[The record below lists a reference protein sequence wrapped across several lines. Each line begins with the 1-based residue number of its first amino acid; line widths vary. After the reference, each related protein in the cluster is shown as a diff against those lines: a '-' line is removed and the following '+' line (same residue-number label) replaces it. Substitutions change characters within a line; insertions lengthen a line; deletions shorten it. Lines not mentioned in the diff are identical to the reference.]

1 MKKYIA
7 KFSNTFELI
16 VIGTSWGGL
25 KAIELLLSEL
35 PKDFPLAIAI
45 VQHRHKNAGDLLSQ
59 LLQRHSLLP
68 VLEVEDKQAIA
79 PGHAYL
85 APADYH
91 LLVEPGNF
99 ALSIEAPVL
108 YSRPSIDL
116 LFESA
121 ADAYTNRA
129 IGIILTGANQDG
141 AQGLAAIKR
150 RGGLTIVQEPSEA
163 ESSIMPSAAIA
174 ATQVEYILSLS
185 EIASCLIQLADR
197 DTSHNND

>member
-1 MKKYIA
+1 MA
-7 KFSNTFELI
+7 FELI

-25 KAIELLLSEL
+25 PAIEILLSGL

-45 VQHRHKNAGDLLSQ
+45 AQHRQRNAGDLLCD
-59 LLQRHSLLP
+59 LLQRHSVLP
-68 VLEVEDKQAIA
+68 VLEVEDKVAIA
-79 PGHAYL
+79 PGYIYL

-121 ADAYTNRA
+121 ADAYTDRA
-129 IGIILTGANQDG
+129 IGVILTGANKDG
-141 AQGLAAIKR
+141 SQGLATLKR
-150 RGGLTIVQEPSEA
+150 RGGLAIVQEPSEA
-163 ESSIMPSAAIA
+163 ESSSMPTAAIA
-174 ATQVEYILSLS
+174 ATQVDYILPLTKIS
-185 EIASCLIQLADR
+185 SCLINLADR
-197 DTSHNND
+197 AEGRKKNY

>member
-1 MKKYIA
+1 MA
-7 KFSNTFELI
+7 FELI

-25 KAIELLLSEL
+25 QAIEILLSGL

-45 VQHRHKNAGDLLSQ
+45 AQHRQRNAGDLLCD
-59 LLQRHSLLP
+59 LLQRHSVLP
-68 VLEVEDKQAIA
+68 VLEVEDKVAIA
-79 PGHAYL
+79 PGYVYL

-121 ADAYTNRA
+121 ADAYTDRA
-129 IGIILTGANQDG
+129 IGVILTGANKDG
-141 AQGLAAIKR
+141 SQGLATLKR
-150 RGGLTIVQEPSEA
+150 RGGLAIVQEPSEA
-163 ESSIMPSAAIA
+163 ESSSMPTAAIA
-174 ATQVEYILSLS
+174 ATQVDYILPLTKIS
-185 EIASCLIQLADR
+185 SCLINLADR
-197 DTSHNND
+197 GEKRKKNY

>member
-1 MKKYIA
+1 MA
-7 KFSNTFELI
+7 FELI

-25 KAIELLLSEL
+25 QAIEILLSGL

-45 VQHRHKNAGDLLSQ
+45 AQHRQRNAGDLLCD
-59 LLQRHSLLP
+59 LLQRHSVLP
-68 VLEVEDKQAIA
+68 VLEVEDKVAIA
-79 PGHAYL
+79 PRHVYV

-129 IGIILTGANQDG
+129 IGVILTGANKDG
-141 AQGLAAIKR
+141 AQGLATLKR
-150 RGGLTIVQEPSEA
+150 RGGLAIVQEPSEA
-163 ESSIMPSAAIA
+163 ESSSMPTAAIA
-174 ATQVEYILSLS
+174 ATQVDYILPLTKIS
-185 EIASCLIQLADR
+185 SCLINLANR
-197 DTSHNND
+197 GEKSNKNY

>member
-1 MKKYIA
+1 MA
-7 KFSNTFELI
+7 FELI

-25 KAIELLLSEL
+25 QAIEILLSGL

-45 VQHRHKNAGDLLSQ
+45 AQHRQRNAGDLLCD
-59 LLQRHSLLP
+59 LLQRHSVLP
-68 VLEVEDKQAIA
+68 VLEVEDKVAIA
-79 PGHAYL
+79 PGYVYL

-121 ADAYTNRA
+121 ADAYTDRA
-129 IGIILTGANQDG
+129 IGVILTGANKDG
-141 AQGLAAIKR
+141 SQGLATLKR
-150 RGGLTIVQEPSEA
+150 RGGLAIVQEPSEA
-163 ESSIMPSAAIA
+163 ESSSMPTAAIA
-174 ATQVEYILSLS
+174 ATQVDYILPLTKIS
-185 EIASCLIQLADR
+185 SCLINLADR
-197 DTSHNND
+197 GEKRKNNS

>member
-1 MKKYIA
+1 MA
-7 KFSNTFELI
+7 FELI

-25 KAIELLLSEL
+25 QAIEILLSGL

-45 VQHRHKNAGDLLSQ
+45 AQHRQRNAGDLLCD
-59 LLQRHSLLP
+59 LLQRHSVLP
-68 VLEVEDKQAIA
+68 VLEVEDKVEIA
-79 PGHAYL
+79 PGYVYL

-121 ADAYTNRA
+121 ADAYTDRA
-129 IGIILTGANQDG
+129 IGVILTGANKDG
-141 AQGLAAIKR
+141 AQGLATLKR
-150 RGGLTIVQEPSEA
+150 RGGLAIVQEPSEA
-163 ESSIMPSAAIA
+163 QSSSMPTAAIA
-174 ATQVEYILSLS
+174 ATQVDYILPLTKIS
-185 EIASCLIQLADR
+185 SCLINLADR
-197 DTSHNND
+197 AEGRKNNY

>member
-1 MKKYIA
+1 MA
-7 KFSNTFELI
+7 FELI

-25 KAIELLLSEL
+25 QAIEILLSGL

-45 VQHRHKNAGDLLSQ
+45 AQHRQRNAGDLLCD
-59 LLQRHSLLP
+59 LLQRHSVLP
-68 VLEVEDKQAIA
+68 VLEVEDKVAIA
-79 PGHAYL
+79 PGYVYL

-121 ADAYTNRA
+121 ADAYTDRA
-129 IGIILTGANQDG
+129 IGVILTGANKDG
-141 AQGLAAIKR
+141 SQGLATLKT
-150 RGGLTIVQEPSEA
+150 RGGLAIVQEPSEA
-163 ESSIMPSAAIA
+163 ENSSMPVAAIA
-174 ATQVEYILSLS
+174 ATQVDYILPLTKISS
-185 EIASCLIQLADR
+185 YLINLADR
-197 DTSHNND
+197 GEKRKNNY

>member
-1 MKKYIA
+1 MA
-7 KFSNTFELI
+7 FELI

-25 KAIELLLSEL
+25 QAIEILLSGL

-45 VQHRHKNAGDLLSQ
+45 AQHRQRNAGDLLCD
-59 LLQRHSLLP
+59 LLQRHSVLP
-68 VLEVEDKQAIA
+68 VLEVEDKVAIA
-79 PGHAYL
+79 PGYVYL

-121 ADAYTNRA
+121 ADAYTDRA
-129 IGIILTGANQDG
+129 IGVILTGANKDG
-141 AQGLAAIKR
+141 SQGLATLKR
-150 RGGLTIVQEPSEA
+150 RGGLAIVQEPADA
-163 ESSIMPSAAIA
+163 ESRSMPDAAIA
-174 ATQVEYILSLS
+174 ATQVDYVLP
-185 EIASCLIQLADR
+185 LAKIPPLLDR
-197 DTSHNND
+197 VSRARQRREK